1 VKAEEVKV
9 VKVKETTPEPE
20 FSNIKDYTDLLVSQP
35 ALNPDAVQASVS
47 SAFNRILNSQIV
59 FENSPMRRVWQ
70 QLLGKMAQN
79 QSLKNML
86 LDFCTQDFRERYDLV
101 IFWLH
106 EEWRASVHEYSVI
119 LEEILNRV
127 LQEDIDRILAKFLV
141 DIPEVFPTTI
151 DLIATLCEDESRT
164 SIGISALR
172 DLILHRP
179 STRLQAFKILIGFTR
194 HPGFFW
200 HFNLLVKSIRNS
212 SILSVKK
219 WFGSDDAIGL
229 SSQIES
235 YALEG
240 LELLKDPA
248 PERPEDDELQGL
260 WAQED
265 VTFRLEL
272 FLALCSKPNGTEK
285 IGLMRYFLDSY

>member
-1 VKAEEVKV
+1 M
-9 VKVKETTPEPE
+9 KEASPEPE
-20 FSNIKDYTDLLVSQP
+20 FTNINSYTDLIVPPP
-35 ALNPDAVQASVS
+35 ALDADGIAVGVS

-127 LQEDIDRILAKFLV
+127 LQEDIDRLLAKFLV
-141 DIPEVFPTTI
+141 DVPEVFPATI
-151 DLIATLCEDESRT
+151 ELIATLCEDET
-164 SIGISALR
+164 KTGVGISALR

-179 STRLQAFKILIGFTR
+179 STRVQAFDILVAFTR
-194 HPGFFW
+194 HPGLILFINCPSQVYSKFFY
-200 HFNLLVKSIRNS
+200 FKC
-212 SILSVKK
+212 
-219 WFGSDDAIGL
+219 
-229 SSQIES
+229 
-235 YALEG
+235 
-240 LELLKDPA
+240 
-248 PERPEDDELQGL
+248 
-260 WAQED
+260 QEM
-265 VTFRLEL
+265 VW
-272 FLALCSKPNGTEK
+272 S
-285 IGLMRYFLDSY
+285 